1 MHTPDTLHAALTDLA
16 IPHTIHRHKVLHTVA
31 DGEEVYPTMPGAHIK
46 NLFVKDKK
54 DNLFLIT
61 ALNDR
66 LLNLVTLGK
75 HLGSKDRF
83 SFGNEDLLYA
93 TLGVRPGSV
102 TPLGLINA
110 KPGSLRFILDEGI
123 LSATMVYAHPLQNDQ
138 STGLAPAD
146 LMKAIHAWGHT
157 PEVLDLGLF
166 PRA

>member
-1 MHTPDTLHAALTDLA
+1 MHTPESLHEALAALA
-16 IPHTIHRHKVLHTVA
+16 IPYTVHRHKVLHTVA

-46 NLFVKDKK
+46 NLFTKDKAG
-54 DNLFLIT
+54 NLYLIT

-66 LLNLVTLGK
+66 ALNLTALGK
-75 HLGSKDRF
+75 HLKTKDRM
-83 SFGNEDLLYA
+83 SFGSEDLLYA

-110 KPGSLRFILDEGI
+110 QPGSLRFVLDEGI
-123 LSATMVYAHPLQNDQ
+123 LSAATVYAHPLRNDQ

-146 LMKAIHAWGHT
+146 LMKAVHAWGHA